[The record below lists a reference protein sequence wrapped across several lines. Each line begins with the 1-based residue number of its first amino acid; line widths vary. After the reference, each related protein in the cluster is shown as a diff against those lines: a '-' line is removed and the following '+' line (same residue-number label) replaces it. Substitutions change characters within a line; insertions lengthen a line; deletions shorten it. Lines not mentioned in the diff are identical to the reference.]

1 MNNSAISY
9 LRFSSSKQKKG
20 ASYDRQ
26 IEATEKFCAQN
37 NLILIDQI
45 EDKGIS
51 GWNEDNLEE
60 TAALGKL
67 IKLIE
72 LGQIKKGTTLIVEN
86 LDRITRAN
94 LTKAV
99 NLITTILLSGV
110 DIVTTMDGKRYRQDS
125 DQVDIMFAIF
135 YLTRGNEESETKSK
149 RVKQAWQKKRQLI
162 NEGKFVKLT
171 QHPNWL
177 KVENN
182 KYVENEEATKLVK
195 RIFEMYISGIGSH
208 LISKKLNKEGSPP
221 FSRTGKRFTFS
232 SIERLL
238 KNPAVIGQCEVVSP
252 PKENYYPRIISDG
265 VWYQAQS
272 MRKKNNHFKGTRN
285 DSKKVNFMGGLLFC
299 KTCDSG
305 LVRYSCGKNGKR
317 YHYLVCSAAKYGE
330 HKMVLFDYDKIQKS
344 FLMAMYKSNFLNNF
358 LDSKKNDLRN
368 HKIESLNGK
377 LIELKSR
384 IENVCTSIKETNS
397 KHLNLM
403 LISLEAEEAE
413 IENQIAEE
421 NKLIYDYE
429 YNSSTQDLFVATV
442 YKHIDENPYRIRI
455 RNFFRSTI
463 EGAVV
468 FKESSLG
475 GTVIHI
481 ILKNALDKITITLM
495 DETNNC
501 PAILVNNKAVAA
513 SFYEGTRWIDLESKS
528 FDLDPFFLKGFIV
541 YDQNGKPKGFN
552 ETALNY
558 FLENSKLNKGPFKY
572 FDS

>member
-26 IEATEKFCAQN
+26 IEATEKFCAEN

-67 IKLIE
+67 LKLIE
-72 LGQIKKGTTLIVEN
+72 SGEIKKGTTLIVEN
-86 LDRITRAN
+86 LDRITRATLN
-94 LTKAV
+94 KAV
-99 NLITTILLSGV
+99 NLVTGILESGI
-110 DIVTTMDGKRYRQDS
+110 DIVTTMDGKRYQKNSTPTDLM
-125 DQVDIMFAIF
+125 IAII
-135 YLTRGNEESETKSK
+135 YLTRGNDESEIKSK
-149 RVKQAWQKKRQLI
+149 RVKQAWVKKRQLI

-177 KVENN
+177 KVEND
-182 KYVENEEATKLVK
+182 KYVEKEEAVKLVN
-195 RIFEMYISGIGSH
+195 RIFEMYTSGIGSH
-208 LISKKLNKEGSPP
+208 LISKQLNKECLPP

-272 MRKKNNHFKGTRN
+272 MREKNNHFKGTRN

-299 KTCDSG
+299 KTCKSG

-330 HKMVLFDYDKIQKS
+330 HKMVLFDYEKIQKS
-344 FLMAMYKSNFLNNF
+344 FVMAMYKSNFLNNF
-358 LDSKKNDLRN
+358 LDSKKHDFRN
-368 HKIESLNGK
+368 NKIESLNGK

-397 KHLNLM
+397 KHLNRILM
-403 LISLEAEEAE
+403 SLEAEETE
-413 IENQIAEE
+413 IEKQIANEK
-421 NKLIYDYE
+421 KLIYNDE
-429 YNSSTQDLFVATV
+429 YNSSTQELFTATV
-442 YKHIDENPYRIRI
+442 FKYIDENPYRIRI

-463 EGAVV
+463 EGAFVS
-468 FKESSLG
+468 KESSLG

-495 DETNNC
+495 DDKNNC
-501 PAILVNNKAVAA
+501 PVIIVNDKAVAA
-513 SFYEGTRWIDLESKS
+513 SISEGTRWIDLENSS
-528 FDLDPFFLKGFIV
+528 IDLDPFFLKSFII
-541 YDQNGKPKGFN
+541 YDQNGKPKGYN
-552 ETALNY
+552 ETA
-558 FLENSKLNKGPFKY
+558 FDDFIENSKQNKGPLKY
-572 FDS
+572 FNS